1 MSNHTRNNNDNNIR
15 GMAVEVRNND
25 ISRAM
30 RKLKKKLAEDGIL
43 QELRERE
50 FFESK
55 GTKRR
60 LAKQA
65 AIRRYKKQKIKD
77 RDNW

>member
-65 AIRRYKKQKIKD
+65 AIRRYKKQRIKD
-77 RDNW
+77 QTNW

>member
-1 MSNHTRNNNDNNIR
+1 MSNHIRNNNDNVR

-25 ISRAM
+25 IARAL

-43 QELRERE
+43 QELRTRE
-50 FFESK
+50 YFESK

-60 LAKQA
+60 LEKLA
-65 AIRRYKKQKIKD
+65 AIRRFKKQRIKD
-77 RDNW
+77 KDNW